1 MVLGYGG
8 FFRLSSTEY
17 REKLKHADI
26 NDLKQQEI
34 VKTRTRI
41 AAGLTAYLGL
51 LATVPSYGGSL
62 VMSAVQARRMRV
74 AHRKLELIRQELT
87 RRGVLL
93 HELRKRDIAV
103 PATGVAIGAGV
114 GMGLDV
120 ALGSFIAA
128 GDFFVGGPSTTSED
142 IDASITEELHAIL
155 AHPDALSEGFSAGF
169 HEEGDLLSAGAH
181 GISGSNGVDNT
192 TALAMHTSASH
203 LHLPDAG
210 SLTGDAYIPSAF
222 FFWAHEA
229 IAKLVGEQL
238 GLAAAVAL
246 ESNAGDVVIS
256 QLAVWIIEAF
266 EDLPDYSRC
275 SRGFGTT
282 WLVCDGCSKDINT
295 GTYMRK
301 YHSIT

>member
-8 FFRLSSTEY
+8 FFGLSSTEY

-93 HELRKRDIAV
+93 PELRKRDIAV

-155 AHPDALSEGFSAGF
+155 ARPDALSEEFSAGF

-192 TALAMHTSASH
+192 TALTMYASASH

-210 SLTGDAYIPSAF
+210 SLTSDAYIPSAIS
-222 FFWAHEA
+222 ADEA

-282 WLVCDGCSKDINT
+282 WLVCDGCSKDIDT